1 MCLRRHHTACS
12 SETTAT
18 MPFVIA
24 LLLLRLFPG
33 VARTLVRLVGLLVL
47 IGIAAAL
54 MH

>member
-1 MCLRRHHTACS
+1 VLGKTPYRVLLGDPA
-12 SETTAT
+12 A

-24 LLLLRLFPG
+24 PLLLRLFPG

-54 MH
+54 MS